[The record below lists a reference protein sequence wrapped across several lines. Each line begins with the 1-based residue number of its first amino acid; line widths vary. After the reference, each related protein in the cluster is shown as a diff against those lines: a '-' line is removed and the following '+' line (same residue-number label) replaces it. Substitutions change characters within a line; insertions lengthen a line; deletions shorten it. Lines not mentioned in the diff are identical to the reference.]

1 MLASKRLELRR
12 SEIRQNLAEL
22 ANIETPS
29 EDEVRKMTDL
39 DAEYR
44 AKEVQYRAA
53 LVSED
58 EERREAGAELE
69 TRDGK
74 EYEDL
79 VSRFEVR
86 QVLLNMDTG
95 QALEGATAEVVQEM
109 RSKGRFTGTPIPM
122 DALEVRA
129 GETVSSGTPNPMNT
143 RPIVD
148 RLFAGSVATR
158 MGVNVINIGV
168 GETEWPL
175 VTNGATAG
183 WAASENANVAGPSA
197 LTTADKALKPDH
209 TLGGH
214 VRVTRK
220 ALAQSGA
227 GLEQA
232 IRRDLGNVMR
242 VELDRAVFQGTGA
255 DGQPLGIVA
264 GQSTYGIGTTAIDA
278 AASYAAFRDV
288 LTTFINANAIE
299 GPSGVKLMIRPELWA
314 ALDDAFITGT
324 SDTEW
329 DRLTRRF
336 GAANIVLATNAL
348 AAPSGDPLES
358 DALLT
363 CNAGI
368 APAFLGVWGGID
380 LIRDVYSGAQSGEL
394 RITAL
399 QTVDMQVPRATGL
412 HVLTGLQ

>member
-1 MLASKRLELRR
+1 MLCRSARR
-12 SEIRQNLAEL
+12 RGRWS
-22 ANIETPS
+22 S
-29 EDEVRKMTDL
+29 WS
-39 DAEYR
+39 
-44 AKEVQYRAA
+44 AA
-53 LVSED
+53 PKS
-58 EERREAGAELE
+58 AGA
-69 TRDGK
+69 
-74 EYEDL
+74 
-79 VSRFEVR
+79 S
-86 QVLLNMDTG
+86 
-95 QALEGATAEVVQEM
+95 
-109 RSKGRFTGTPIPM
+109 
-122 DALEVRA
+122 
-129 GETVSSGTPNPMNT
+129 
-143 RPIVD
+143 
-148 RLFAGSVATR
+148 
-158 MGVNVINIGV
+158 
-168 GETEWPL
+168 
-175 VTNGATAG
+175 AG
-183 WAASENANVAGPSA
+183 WAASENANVPGPSA
-197 LTTADKALKPDH
+197 LTTTDKALKPDH

-412 HVLTGLQ
+412 HLLTGLQ

>member
-12 SEIRQNLAEL
+12 SEIRQSLAEL
-22 ANIETPS
+22 ANIEAPS
-29 EDEVRKMTDL
+29 EDEVRKMGEL

-69 TRDGK
+69 TREDRQ
-74 EYEDL
+74 YDDL
-79 VSRFEVR
+79 VSKFELR
-86 QVLLNMDTG
+86 QVVLNLDEG
-95 QALEGATAEVVQEM
+95 RALEGATAEVVQEM
-109 RSKGRFTGTPIPM
+109 RAKGGFTGVPIPLE
-122 DALEVRA
+122 ALEVRA
-129 GETVSSGTPNPMNT
+129 GETVSSGTPDPRTT

-148 RLFAGSVATR
+148 RLFANSVATR
-158 MGVNVINIGV
+158 MGVAVVNIGV

-175 VTNGATAG
+175 VTGGATAG
-183 WAASENANVAGPSA
+183 WAASENANVPGPSA
-197 LTTADKALKPDH
+197 LTTEDKALKPDS

-220 ALAQSGA
+220 ALKQSGA

-242 VELDRAVFQGTGA
+242 VELDRAVFQGAGSS
-255 DGQPLGIVA
+255 GEPLGIMA
-264 GQSTYGIGTTAIDA
+264 GQATYGIGTTAIDA

-299 GPSGVKLMIRPELWA
+299 GPSGVKLMVRPEVWQ
-314 ALDDAFITGT
+314 ALDEDLIAGT
-324 SDTEW
+324 SDTTW

-336 GAANIVLATNAL
+336 GAGNIVLGTNAL
-348 AAPSGDPLES
+348 DAPSGDPAAS

-399 QTVDMQVPRATGL
+399 QTVDMQVPRSTGL

>member
-368 APAFLGVWGGID
+368 APAFLGV
-380 LIRDVYSGAQSGEL
+380 
-394 RITAL
+394 
-399 QTVDMQVPRATGL
+399 
-412 HVLTGLQ
+412 